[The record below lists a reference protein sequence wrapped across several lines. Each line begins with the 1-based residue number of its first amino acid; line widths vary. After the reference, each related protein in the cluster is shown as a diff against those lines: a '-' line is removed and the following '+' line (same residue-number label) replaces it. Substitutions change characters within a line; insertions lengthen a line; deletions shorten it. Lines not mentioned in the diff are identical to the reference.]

1 MPGDFFLLIPDG
13 EDAVRV
19 IVEGVVQTQRKLS
32 RTAHHSAINDL
43 PFGAADGIFEG
54 EAIGLHFGQGVRVIR
69 ELGRCPFDCYEIRGA
84 VLCFAVN
91 DDAVH
96 PASIINPASNGC
108 QLKVQRIVRVQT
120 DIHRLVSNVILN
132 DFSLLFTGYTAKQQ
146 DDKQYAKNSKHSA
159 TISVKQIP
167 LHPSNIHHFM
177 DLEQPTP
184 RGKQNAFLPIILSLV
199 LILGIWLGYFLNNR
213 IRNASVFSQQQGSG
227 NEKINSLLD
236 YIEYQYVDTINK
248 KDLVEKTVTS
258 LLESL
263 DPHSAYIPASDFSAV
278 NEPLE
283 GNFDGIGVEFN
294 IFKDTIRVINTIEG
308 GPSEKTGILDGDKF
322 IKIEGKK
329 AAGVGITNK
338 EVFEKLRGP
347 RGSTVNV
354 SIMRAG
360 IKDLLDFKITR
371 DAIPLYSLDAYYMV
385 DPSVGYIKIS
395 KFAATTYDEYLKA
408 FNALSKQGMKK
419 LILDL
424 RGNPGGYLN
433 AAVDI
438 SDEFLANGLQI
449 VYTQGKANPKKI
461 FKATERGSFEK
472 NGLAVL
478 IDEGSASASEIVA
491 GAVQDND
498 RGIIV
503 GRRSFGKGLVQDQM
517 QLPDGS
523 AIRLTIARYYT
534 PTGRCIQKPYTDDKD
549 EYYNEE
555 YDRYDHGELL
565 NIDSIKLDKKQ
576 AFKTPEGKT
585 VYGGGGIMPDVFVPI
600 DTSKTNSVLNKLF
613 YAGVVNTF
621 AFEYSDNNR
630 AKLKSYGTA
639 KNFIAQFQVTQAILD
654 EFFAYCEKLKAKVDP
669 AAKARAGVA
678 LKPYLKALIGR
689 DIFDKDAY
697 YPIINENDKCILK
710 AAELLNAKS

>member
-1 MPGDFFLLIPDG
+1 MDF
-13 EDAVRV
+13 
-19 IVEGVVQTQRKLS
+19 
-32 RTAHHSAINDL
+32 
-43 PFGAADGIFEG
+43 
-54 EAIGLHFGQGVRVIR
+54 
-69 ELGRCPFDCYEIRGA
+69 
-84 VLCFAVN
+84 
-91 DDAVH
+91 
-96 PASIINPASNGC
+96 
-108 QLKVQRIVRVQT
+108 
-120 DIHRLVSNVILN
+120 
-132 DFSLLFTGYTAKQQ
+132 
-146 DDKQYAKNSKHSA
+146 
-159 TISVKQIP
+159 
-167 LHPSNIHHFM
+167 
-177 DLEQPTP
+177 EQPKP

-199 LILGIWLGYFLNNR
+199 LILGVWLGYFLNNR
-213 IRNASVFSQQQGSG
+213 IRSAGSYSQSQNNT

-258 LLESL
+258 LLQSL
-263 DPHSAYIPASDFSAV
+263 DPHSAYIPASDFSSV

-294 IFKDTIRVINTIEG
+294 ILKDTIRVINTIEG
-308 GPSEKTGILDGDKF
+308 GPAEKTGLRDGDKL
-322 IKIEGKK
+322 IKIEGKD

-338 EVFEKLRGP
+338 DVFGKLRGP

-360 IKDLLDFKITR
+360 IKHLLDFKITR
-371 DAIPLYSLDAYYMV
+371 DAIPLYSLDAHYMINQT
-385 DPSVGYIKIS
+385 VGYIKIS
-395 KFAATTYDEYLKA
+395 KFAATTYEEYIKA
-408 FNALSKQGMKK
+408 FNDLSKQGMKK
-419 LILDL
+419 MILDL

-438 SDEFLANGLQI
+438 SDEFLAKGLQI
-449 VYTQGKANPKKI
+449 VYTQGKANPKKV
-461 FKATERGSFEK
+461 FKATERGSFEN
-472 NGLAVL
+472 NGLAIL

-523 AIRLTIARYYT
+523 AIRLTVARYYT
-534 PTGRCIQKPYTDDKD
+534 PTGRSIQKPYTDDKD
-549 EYYNEE
+549 QYYNEE

-565 NIDSIKLDKKQ
+565 NLDSIKLDKKQ
-576 AFKTPEGKT
+576 AFTTPEGKT
-585 VYGGGGIMPDVFVPI
+585 VYGGGGIMPDIFVPI

-630 AKLKSYGTA
+630 AKLKSYGNA
-639 KNFIAQFQVTQAILD
+639 KNFVAQFQITPAILD
-654 EFFAYCEKLKAKVDP
+654 EFFTYCEKLKTKIDP
-669 AAKARAGVA
+669 AAKAKAGIA
-678 LKPYLKALIGR
+678 IKPYLKALIGR
-689 DIFDKDAY
+689 DIFDRDAY

-710 AAELLNAKS
+710 AVDALNEKP